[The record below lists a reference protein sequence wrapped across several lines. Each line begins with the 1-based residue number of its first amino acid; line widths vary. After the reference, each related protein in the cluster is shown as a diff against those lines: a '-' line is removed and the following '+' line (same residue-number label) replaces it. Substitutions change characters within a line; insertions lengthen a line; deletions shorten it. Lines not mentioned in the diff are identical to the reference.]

1 MPTASPKRMKEIR
14 PTDYIRFLSLRKSI
28 RIEGK
33 KIPIGNGKAISRW
46 SPPGEYEAEAYTVW
60 SFPDRGDWA
69 THNGEYRGN
78 WSPYIPRNLIE
89 RFTSKDDWV
98 LDPMMGGGTTLV
110 ESRLLGRN
118 AIGVDVNL
126 NAVMLARDRLAFR
139 VPRAIRTG
147 SVEIKTYLGDARQL
161 NKIPNGTIELVATH
175 PPYAG

>member
-1 MPTASPKRMKEIR
+1 MPIASPKLMKEIR
-14 PTDYIRFLSLRKSI
+14 PADYARFLSLRKSI

-33 KIPIGNGKAISRW
+33 NIPIGNGKVISQW
-46 SPPGEYEAEAYTVW
+46 SPPEEYEAEANTVW
-60 SFPDRGDWA
+60 SFPDRGNWA

-118 AIGVDVNL
+118 AIGVDINL
-126 NAVMLARDRLAFR
+126 NPVILARDRLWFR
-139 VPRAIRTG
+139 FPSSFNNGRA
-147 SVEIKTYLGDARQL
+147 EIKAYVCDARRLEQ
-161 NKIPNGTIELVATH
+161 IESHANDLI
-175 PPYAG
+175 